1 MNHKTEEWVEK
12 KLKPL
17 LKKDRLLLLLLFGV
31 LLLVIALPTSKRTGK
46 QMAGEGNSLPL
57 PGTGKGVTEE
67 KNMQG
72 EMGERSILRDGGV
85 MTDETE
91 YLHEV
96 ERELEELLS
105 SVEGAGRVRVMI
117 TLEQSRELVLEKDEK
132 RTQKQTAE
140 ENAEGVGK
148 EGRESIWEEKAVY
161 EEGEREKSPF
171 VVKQIFP
178 RIQGV
183 VVAAEGVGTGC
194 VRSELSEAVQALFG
208 IEAHKVKVLKLGL
221 SRPSRE

>member
-17 LKKDRLLLLLLFGV
+17 LKKDRLLILLLSGV
-31 LLLVIALPTSKRTGK
+31 LLLVIALPTNKKSGK
-46 QMAGEGNSLPL
+46 QSEKEGSGLSML
-57 PGTGKGVTEE
+57 EDG
-67 KNMQG
+67 QG
-72 EMGERSILRDGGV
+72 IPEEMGAREEGEERGILGDGGV

-91 YLHEV
+91 YVHALEK
-96 ERELEELLS
+96 ELEELLS

-117 TLEQSRELVLEKDEK
+117 TLEQSRELVLEKEEK
-132 RTQKQTAE
+132 RSQKQTME
-140 ENAEGVGK
+140 ENAEGLGK
-148 EGRESIWEEKAVY
+148 EGRENIWEEKAIY

-194 VRSELSEAVQALFG
+194 VRSDLSEAVQALFG

-221 SRPSRE
+221 SRPLQE

>member
-1 MNHKTEEWVEK
+1 
-12 KLKPL
+12 
-17 LKKDRLLLLLLFGV
+17 
-31 LLLVIALPTSKRTGK
+31 
-46 QMAGEGNSLPL
+46 
-57 PGTGKGVTEE
+57 
-67 KNMQG
+67 
-72 EMGERSILRDGGV
+72 
-85 MTDETE
+85 
-91 YLHEV
+91 
-96 ERELEELLS
+96 
-105 SVEGAGRVRVMI
+105 MI